1 MPALRHLFFL
11 FCVFA
16 VVAATLVARAS
27 LLVEVPP
34 EQTFLL
40 QRRHIGSRDENA
52 LRAITR
58 GLPSSSTP
66 NATLDHFKSLS
77 SKELSKM
84 IRDRDRDCSGC
95 VERRDLVQRAYE
107 IQQLPTMDERLAW
120 QLTVSDRRLTTMSAR
135 LDNIAFVTG
144 ALSNTHCNVS
154 NSTVYCNLPEL

>member
-1 MPALRHLFFL
+1 
-11 FCVFA
+11 
-16 VVAATLVARAS
+16 
-27 LLVEVPP
+27 
-34 EQTFLL
+34 
-40 QRRHIGSRDENA
+40 
-52 LRAITR
+52 
-58 GLPSSSTP
+58 
-66 NATLDHFKSLS
+66 
-77 SKELSKM
+77 M